1 MIGLQVF
8 DENGNCTLNTDDRV
22 CKVLG
27 VVETG
32 YEDGFIVDDN
42 LMEGDWWILDI
53 GMKFH
58 ERYNPE
64 EGGGGMPKFYR
75 EGNKLK
81 WDFIGKNTSGEGI
94 LSRKV
99 LYGVF

>member
-8 DENGNCTLNTDDRV
+8 DENGNCTLNTDNRV

-42 LMEGDWWILDI
+42 LTEGDWWILDI
-53 GMKFH
+53 EMKLH
-58 ERYNPE
+58 KRYSMDGSS
-64 EGGGGMPKFYR
+64 GGIPRFFK

-81 WDFIGKNTSGEGI
+81 WTFVKTKVPGRGN

-99 LYGVF
+99 LYGVY

>member
-42 LMEGDWWILDI
+42 LTEGDWWILDI
-53 GMKFH
+53 EMKLH
-58 ERYNPE
+58 KRYSMDGSS
-64 EGGGGMPKFYR
+64 GGIPRFFK

-81 WDFIGKNTSGEGI
+81 WTFVKTKVPGRGD

-99 LYGVF
+99 LYGVY